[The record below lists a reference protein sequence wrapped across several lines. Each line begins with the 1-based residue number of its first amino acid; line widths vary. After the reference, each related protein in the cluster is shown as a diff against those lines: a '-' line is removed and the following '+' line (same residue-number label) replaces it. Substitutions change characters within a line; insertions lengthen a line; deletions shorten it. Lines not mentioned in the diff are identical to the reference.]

1 MPNMV
6 GFVQK
11 RNPVDTDDQQVSPPP
26 NRPATAQKTRD
37 AVEHNG
43 NLVFDTDTEGF
54 DATQS
59 SIDGQDHGASDDFQD
74 GEAYEPND
82 EQANQVYFGNVPPAP
97 DELDSLMSQMER
109 YNGHAGYNEPDSYPS
124 TTSGEPDQVYFSE
137 DEVERDQ
144 LQPQSGAKQHRDFP
158 MTRDLQRNVTS
169 TPLVIQNQP
178 PRTQHAKDAYKVTAK
193 PTILQKDVQRQ
204 KSQSKS
210 QAVSQPVAKHALGQ
224 SQTTAQTA
232 PIHQAAAMVPVEQP
246 DQAHRQSARA
256 QTTTATH
263 RQKHVNEVDHRHR
276 HINEV
281 ASHHQQRTSRAGY
294 EEQHLNNIHSR
305 QHNEFHQQQQGVEDL
320 PEELYGQDIYAGVL
334 DYELDK
340 LYEKDF
346 DELQNE
352 PFDGPP
358 HEDVHDAP
366 SDSSSKPL
374 EERLAAFS
382 QLDVQSQRELFS
394 SLEIEQWEEAGDWFQ
409 KRFSEI
415 FGKLKAA
422 RRNRRDKAS
431 EFEQRI
437 AQRQQAVTKKRKI
450 TDDALSEMKRTGN
463 LVLTPKKK
471 QRVAE

>member
-1 MPNMV
+1 MPDMKS
-6 GFVQK
+6 FIRK
-11 RNPVDTDDQQVSPPP
+11 RHPVDADDHQVSPPP

-59 SIDGQDHGASDDFQD
+59 SIDGQDHGTSDDFQD
-74 GEAYEPND
+74 GEESDRDAELADQGYYQN
-82 EQANQVYFGNVPPAP
+82 AMPAP
-97 DELDSLMSQMER
+97 ADKVAQIDILMSQMKR
-109 YNGHAGYNEPDSYPS
+109 DMAHAAYDDPDSYPP
-124 TTSGEPDQVYFSE
+124 TTSGEPDQIDFSE
-137 DEVERDQ
+137 DEVETDQ
-144 LQPQSGAKQHRDFP
+144 FHAQSHAKQHLDFP
-158 MTRDLQRNVTS
+158 MTKDLQRKVTS
-169 TPLVIQNQP
+169 APLVIQDQP
-178 PRTQHAKDAYKVTAK
+178 PRTQHPKDAYKVTAK
-193 PTILQKDVQRQ
+193 PTIFQKDVRHQ
-204 KSQSKS
+204 KSQTKS
-210 QAVSQPVAKHALGQ
+210 QAVSRPGTKHAPGQ
-224 SQTTAQTA
+224 FQTTAQTS
-232 PIHQAAAMVPVEQP
+232 PIHQVAAMVPVEQL

-256 QTTTATH
+256 QITTATY
-263 RQKHVNEVDHRHR
+263 RQKHVNEV
-276 HINEV
+276 
-281 ASHHQQRTSRAGY
+281 ASHRQQHTRRADLQ
-294 EEQHLNNIHSR
+294 EQHLKNIHPQ
-305 QHNEFHQQQQGVEDL
+305 QHNGLHQQQQQQRTEDL
-320 PEELYGQDIYAGVL
+320 PEEHYEQDTYAKDL
-334 DYELDK
+334 DYELEE

-346 DELQNE
+346 GDLQNE

-358 HEDVHDAP
+358 REDVHDAP

-382 QLDVQSQRELFS
+382 KVDVQSQRELFS

-415 FGKLKAA
+415 FDRLKAA